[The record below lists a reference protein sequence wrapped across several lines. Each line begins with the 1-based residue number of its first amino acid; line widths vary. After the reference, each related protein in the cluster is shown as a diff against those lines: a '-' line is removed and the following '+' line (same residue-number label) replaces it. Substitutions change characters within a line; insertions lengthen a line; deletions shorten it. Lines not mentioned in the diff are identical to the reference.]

1 MDLKCFQIRFG
12 PNPWTL
18 PCQLERFATH
28 RRAASPRARKT
39 NAHIRPNAKPAVPS
53 ANVSTHTP
61 YQPTKA
67 IPLTDMVL
75 PPRTLKVPAANP
87 STNPPTVHHLMTG
100 QAARRQ
106 GLPFSISGMSV
117 SPSYAFSTRPYAS
130 RTLSFIIS
138 ERVGCGKTECISSSS
153 VVSRFMAITK
163 PWMSSVTSAP
173 TI

>member
-1 MDLKCFQIRFG
+1 MDLKCFPIGFG
-12 PNPWTL
+12 PNPCPL

-28 RRAASPRARKT
+28 RRVANPRARKT
-39 NAHIRPNAKPAVPS
+39 NAHIRPNTKPAVPS

-61 YQPTKA
+61 YQPVKA
-67 IPLTDMVL
+67 IPLIDMVL
-75 PPRTLKVPAANP
+75 PPRTLKVPAAKP
-87 STNPPTVHHLMTG
+87 STSPATVHHLMMG

-106 GLPFSISGMSV
+106 GPPSSISGMSV
-117 SPSYAFSTRPYAS
+117 SPYYAFSTRPYAS

-163 PWMSSVTSAP
+163 P
-173 TI
+173 